1 MKQGFKGPTRGLVNN
16 QQAAMITRPEFPRSR
31 FNLRHT
37 VNTTFDAGFLV
48 PFLVDEILPGDHFA
62 YDVSAFLRM
71 STPLFPIFDSQTVH
85 TFFFFVPNRIVWENW
100 TAFMGELPPGQLTF
114 AGSFPGVVS
123 SATGFLPNT
132 PADYF
137 GLPTQGG
144 AVTSALSVNALP
156 FRAYYA
162 IYNQWFRD
170 QNVIN
175 EVVYAT
181 DDSPAAE
188 TAFVLQKRAKYH
200 DYFTSALPYPF
211 KGNQAGGIPLF
222 GSLPVSG
229 IGFGAGGVT
238 GPTGTLR
245 ETGGGSTAYTWYSI
259 ETQQPTYFRFS
270 GSTSGFPQIFAD
282 LTSSG
287 YMRINDFRQA
297 MAVQGLYERDA
308 RGGTRYVELILQ
320 HFGVRNPDYR
330 LQRLEYIGGGSSPM
344 LITPVAQT
352 TPVSGGGTVG
362 QLGAAGT
369 GQAMHRANYA
379 ATEHGFIIGL
389 INVQTQLS
397 YSQGIEKKWYRSFK
411 TDYYFPA
418 LEGIGEQA
426 ISRGEIYATGG
437 AADLTT
443 VFGYQERFAEYK
455 TANSRVTG
463 KMRSQASGTLDAWHL
478 GQYFASAPTLSQ
490 TFLEDSPPLARVLA
504 AGTAANNQQY
514 YANILVDTQAT
525 RPMPMHS
532 TPALL
537 GRF

>member
-1 MKQGFKGPTRGLVNN
+1 MSMKQPQRGLVNN
-16 QQAAMITRPEFPRSR
+16 TQAAMITRPEFPRSR

-37 VNTTFDAGFLV
+37 VNTTFDAGYLV
-48 PFLVDEILPGDHFA
+48 PFLLQEVLPGDHFK

-85 TFFFFVPNRIVWENW
+85 TFFFFVPNRIVWRNW
-100 TAFMGELPPGQLTF
+100 PAFMGELDPGQLVF
-114 AGSFPGVVS
+114 SGSMPTVTS
-123 SATGFLPNT
+123 SATGFIRGTL
-132 PADYF
+132 ADYF
-137 GLPTQGG
+137 GLPVQGG
-144 AVTSALSVNALP
+144 PVTASLSVQALP

-175 EVVYAT
+175 ELVFPLDDTQQPET
-181 DDSPAAE
+181 DY
-188 TAFVLQKRAKYH
+188 VLQRRAKYH

-238 GPTGTLR
+238 GPTGSLR
-245 ETGGGSTAYTWYSI
+245 ETGGGTTAYTWYSI

-270 GSTSGFPQIFAD
+270 GSASGYPQIFAD

-287 YMRINDFRQA
+287 YMRVNDFRQA
-297 MAVQGLYERDA
+297 LAVQGLYERDA
-308 RGGTRYVELILQ
+308 RGGTRYTELILQ

-330 LQRLEYIGGGSSPM
+330 LQRPEYIGGGSSPM

-352 TPVSGGGTVG
+352 APVSGNGTVG

-379 ATEHGFIIGL
+379 ATEHGFIMGL

-397 YSQGIEKKWYRSFK
+397 YQQGIEKMWYRGNK

-437 AADLTT
+437 ATDLTT

-455 TANSRVTG
+455 TANSKLTA
-463 KMRSQASGTLDAWHL
+463 KMRSIASGTLDAWHL
-478 GQYFASAPTLSQ
+478 GQYFSSAPTLSQ
-490 TFLEDSPPLARVLA
+490 TFLEDNPPMARVLA
-504 AGTAANNQQY
+504 AGAAAVGQQY
-514 YANILVDTQAT
+514 YANILVETEAT